1 MKKSGFFYFLQIVMV
16 YCAFETLLSVIL
28 FHTSNRYFPKLSLH
42 MRSINFRDRHHNKQ
56 IGGPKMLDTG
66 ESQKEVI
73 RLDVNRDMMIACRAQ
88 VTSEVG
94 FLLL

>member
-1 MKKSGFFYFLQIVMV
+1 
-16 YCAFETLLSVIL
+16 
-28 FHTSNRYFPKLSLH
+28 
-42 MRSINFRDRHHNKQ
+42 
-56 IGGPKMLDTG
+56 MLDTG

-73 RLDVNRDMMIACRAQ
+73 RLDVNRDMIIACRAQ